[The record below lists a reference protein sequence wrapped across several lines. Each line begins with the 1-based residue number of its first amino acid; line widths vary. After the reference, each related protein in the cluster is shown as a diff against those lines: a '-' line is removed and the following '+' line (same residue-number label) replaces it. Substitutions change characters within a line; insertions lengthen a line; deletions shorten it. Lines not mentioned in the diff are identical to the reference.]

1 MSEQNVIVERVGSRL
16 DIVLNRPDRK
26 NSITQQLAVELRDAF
41 LNVPS
46 EAGCILLSGSGGA
59 FCSGIDLKIAGAD
72 LKNEPLTAW
81 VEVHAAIYKCRVPV
95 VVALERYAINAGA
108 ALALAAN
115 IVVAG
120 ESSFLQVGEIAM
132 GVPAFLGSAG
142 GAVLASKIPTSSM
155 RPMVLVLL
163 IIVAVYTWFKPD
175 LGKFENLRHL
185 PKRRVQIAAIAGVV
199 IGFYDGIFGPG
210 TGSFLMLILV
220 ASLGYAFI
228 TASAIAKVVNVATN
242 VGAIMVFGIN
252 GAVLWQ
258 IGIILGVANISG
270 AVIGAR
276 LAIKGGS
283 TLVRKVFLLVTVALI
298 LKVGIAT
305 F

>member
-1 MSEQNVIVERVGSRL
+1 MFH
-16 DIVLNRPDRK
+16 DI
-26 NSITQQLAVELRDAF
+26 SIATGIFLLAASF
-41 LNVPS
+41 F
-46 EAGCILLSGSGGA
+46 AGFVDS
-59 FCSGIDLKIAGAD
+59 IAGGGGLIQLPA
-72 LKNEPLTAW
+72 LLIGLPKSETA
-81 VEVHAAIYKCRVPV
+81 EVLGTNKLSAVFGTTTA
-95 VVALERYAINAGA
+95 A
-108 ALALAAN
+108 ALYRKQIKPDPKIL
-115 IVVAG
+115 
-120 ESSFLQVGEIAM
+120 IAM

-163 IIVAVYTWFKPD
+163 IVVAIYTWFKPD
-175 LGKFENLRHL
+175 LGKFENLRHHS
-185 PKRRVQIAAIAGVV
+185 KRRVQIAAIAGAV

-242 VGAIMVFGIN
+242 VGAILVFGIH
-252 GAVLWQ
+252 GAVIWQ
-258 IGIILGVANISG
+258 IGIIMGVANISG
-270 AVIGAR
+270 AIIGSR

-283 TLVRKVFLLVTVALI
+283 TLVRKVFLIVTVALI
-298 LKVGIAT
+298 IKVGIAT

>member
-1 MSEQNVIVERVGSRL
+1 VFHDLTIAT
-16 DIVLNRPDRK
+16 VLFL
-26 NSITQQLAVELRDAF
+26 LAASF
-41 LNVPS
+41 F
-46 EAGCILLSGSGGA
+46 AG
-59 FCSGIDLKIAGAD
+59 FIDSIAGGGGLIQLPA
-72 LKNEPLTAW
+72 LLIGLPKSETA
-81 VEVHAAIYKCRVPV
+81 EVLGTNKLSAVFGTTTA
-95 VVALERYAINAGA
+95 A
-108 ALALAAN
+108 ALYRKQIKPDPKVL
-115 IVVAG
+115 
-120 ESSFLQVGEIAM
+120 IAM
-132 GVPAFLGSAG
+132 GLPAFVGSAG

-163 IIVAVYTWFKPD
+163 IIVAIYTWFKPD

-185 PKRRVQIAAIAGVV
+185 PKRRVQIAAFAGVV

-252 GAVLWQ
+252 GAVIWQ
-258 IGIILGVANISG
+258 IGIILGIANISG

-283 TLVRKVFLLVTVALI
+283 TLVRKVFLIVTVALI
-298 LKVGIAT
+298 VKVGIAT

>member
-1 MSEQNVIVERVGSRL
+1 VFQDL
-16 DIVLNRPDRK
+16 
-26 NSITQQLAVELRDAF
+26 TLATALF
-41 LNVPS
+41 LLAAS
-46 EAGCILLSGSGGA
+46 FFAG
-59 FCSGIDLKIAGAD
+59 FIDSIAGGGGLIQLPA
-72 LKNEPLTAW
+72 LLIGLPKSETA
-81 VEVHAAIYKCRVPV
+81 EVLGTNKLSAVFGTTTA
-95 VVALERYAINAGA
+95 A
-108 ALALAAN
+108 ALYRKQIKPDPKIL
-115 IVVAG
+115 
-120 ESSFLQVGEIAM
+120 IAM
-132 GVPAFLGSAG
+132 GLPAFLGSAG

-242 VGAIMVFGIN
+242 VGAITVFGIN

-258 IGIILGVANISG
+258 IGIILGIANITG
-270 AVIGAR
+270 AIIGAR

-298 LKVGIAT
+298 VKVGIAT

>member
-1 MSEQNVIVERVGSRL
+1 MFHNISLVTGL
-16 DIVLNRPDRK
+16 FL
-26 NSITQQLAVELRDAF
+26 LAASF
-41 LNVPS
+41 F
-46 EAGCILLSGSGGA
+46 AGFVDS
-59 FCSGIDLKIAGAD
+59 IAGGGGLIQLPA
-72 LKNEPLTAW
+72 LLIGLPKSETA
-81 VEVHAAIYKCRVPV
+81 EVLGTNKLSAVFGTTTA
-95 VVALERYAINAGA
+95 A
-108 ALALAAN
+108 ALYRKQIKPDPKVL
-115 IVVAG
+115 V
-120 ESSFLQVGEIAM
+120 AM

-163 IIVAVYTWFKPD
+163 IVVAIYTWFKPD
-175 LGKFENLRHL
+175 LGKFENLRHHST
-185 PKRRVQIAAIAGVV
+185 RRVQIAALAGAV

-242 VGAIMVFGIN
+242 VGAILVFGVH
-252 GAVLWQ
+252 GAVIWQ
-258 IGIILGVANISG
+258 LGIIMGAANISG
-270 AVIGAR
+270 AIVGSR

-283 TLVRKVFLLVTVALI
+283 TLVRKVFLIVTIALI
-298 LKVGIAT
+298 VKVGIAT

>member
-1 MSEQNVIVERVGSRL
+1 MFHDLTIATAL
-16 DIVLNRPDRK
+16 FL
-26 NSITQQLAVELRDAF
+26 LAASF
-41 LNVPS
+41 F
-46 EAGCILLSGSGGA
+46 AG
-59 FCSGIDLKIAGAD
+59 FIDSIAGGGGLIQLPA
-72 LKNEPLTAW
+72 LLIGLPKSETA
-81 VEVHAAIYKCRVPV
+81 EVLGTNKLSSVFGTSTAAVLYRKQIKPDPKV
-95 VVALERYAINAGA
+95 L
-108 ALALAAN
+108 
-115 IVVAG
+115 
-120 ESSFLQVGEIAM
+120 IAM
-132 GVPAFLGSAG
+132 GVPALLGSAG
-142 GAVLASKIPTSSM
+142 GAMLASKIPTSSM

-163 IIVAVYTWFKPD
+163 IIVAIYTWFKPD

-185 PKRRVQIAAIAGVV
+185 PRRRVQIAALAGVI

-242 VGAIMVFGIN
+242 VGAILVFGIN
-252 GAVLWQ
+252 GAVIWQ
-258 IGIILGVANISG
+258 IGIIMGVANLSG
-270 AVIGAR
+270 AIIGAR

-298 LKVGIAT
+298 VKVGIAT

>member
-1 MSEQNVIVERVGSRL
+1 VFHDLTIATAL
-16 DIVLNRPDRK
+16 FL
-26 NSITQQLAVELRDAF
+26 LAASF
-41 LNVPS
+41 F
-46 EAGCILLSGSGGA
+46 AG
-59 FCSGIDLKIAGAD
+59 FIDSIAGGGGLIQLPA
-72 LKNEPLTAW
+72 LLIGLPKSETA
-81 VEVHAAIYKCRVPV
+81 EVLGTNKLSAVFGTTTA
-95 VVALERYAINAGA
+95 A
-108 ALALAAN
+108 ALYRKQIKPDPKVL
-115 IVVAG
+115 
-120 ESSFLQVGEIAM
+120 IAM
-132 GVPAFLGSAG
+132 GVPAFVGSAG

-163 IIVAVYTWFKPD
+163 IVVAIYTWFKPD

-185 PKRRVQIAAIAGVV
+185 PKRRVQIAAFAGVV

-252 GAVLWQ
+252 GVVIWQ
-258 IGIILGVANISG
+258 IGIILGIANISG

-283 TLVRKVFLLVTVALI
+283 TLVRKVFLIVTVALI
-298 LKVGIAT
+298 VKVGIAT

>member
-1 MSEQNVIVERVGSRL
+1 MFQDLTLATALFLLAASFFAGFIDSIAGGGGLIQLPALLIGLPKSETAE
-16 DIVLNRPDRK
+16 VLGTNKLSAVFGTTTAAALYRKQIKPDPK
-26 NSITQQLAVELRDAF
+26 
-41 LNVPS
+41 
-46 EAGCILLSGSGGA
+46 ILL
-59 FCSGIDLKIAGAD
+59 
-72 LKNEPLTAW
+72 
-81 VEVHAAIYKCRVPV
+81 
-95 VVALERYAINAGA
+95 
-108 ALALAAN
+108 
-115 IVVAG
+115 
-120 ESSFLQVGEIAM
+120 AM

-163 IIVAVYTWFKPD
+163 IIVAIYTWFKPD

-185 PKRRVQIAAIAGVV
+185 PKRRVQIAALAGVV

-270 AVIGAR
+270 AVLGVR

-298 LKVGIAT
+298 VKVGIAT

>member
-1 MSEQNVIVERVGSRL
+1 MFQDLTIATALFLLSASFFAGFIDSIAGGGGLIQLPALLIGLPKSETAE
-16 DIVLNRPDRK
+16 VLGTNKLSAVFGTTTAAALYRKQIKPDPK
-26 NSITQQLAVELRDAF
+26 
-41 LNVPS
+41 
-46 EAGCILLSGSGGA
+46 ILL
-59 FCSGIDLKIAGAD
+59 
-72 LKNEPLTAW
+72 
-81 VEVHAAIYKCRVPV
+81 
-95 VVALERYAINAGA
+95 
-108 ALALAAN
+108 
-115 IVVAG
+115 
-120 ESSFLQVGEIAM
+120 AM
-132 GVPAFLGSAG
+132 GLPAFLGSAG

-185 PKRRVQIAAIAGVV
+185 PKRRVQIAALAGVV

-242 VGAIMVFGIN
+242 VGAIMVFGVN

-258 IGIILGVANISG
+258 IGIILGIANISG

-298 LKVGIAT
+298 VKVGIAT

>member
-1 MSEQNVIVERVGSRL
+1 MFHDLTIATAL
-16 DIVLNRPDRK
+16 FL
-26 NSITQQLAVELRDAF
+26 LAASF
-41 LNVPS
+41 F
-46 EAGCILLSGSGGA
+46 AG
-59 FCSGIDLKIAGAD
+59 FIDSIAGGGGLIQLPA
-72 LKNEPLTAW
+72 LLIGLPKSETA
-81 VEVHAAIYKCRVPV
+81 EVLGTNKLSSVFGTSTAAVLYRKQIKPDPKV
-95 VVALERYAINAGA
+95 L
-108 ALALAAN
+108 
-115 IVVAG
+115 
-120 ESSFLQVGEIAM
+120 IAM
-132 GVPAFLGSAG
+132 GVPALLGSAG
-142 GAVLASKIPTSSM
+142 GAMLASKIPTSSM

-163 IIVAVYTWFKPD
+163 IIVAIYTWFKPD

-185 PKRRVQIAAIAGVV
+185 PRRRVQIAALAGVI

-242 VGAIMVFGIN
+242 VGAILVFGLN
-252 GAVLWQ
+252 GAVIWQ
-258 IGIILGVANISG
+258 IGIIMGVANISG

-298 LKVGIAT
+298 VKVGIAT

>member
-1 MSEQNVIVERVGSRL
+1 VFHDLTIATAL
-16 DIVLNRPDRK
+16 FL
-26 NSITQQLAVELRDAF
+26 LAASF
-41 LNVPS
+41 F
-46 EAGCILLSGSGGA
+46 AG
-59 FCSGIDLKIAGAD
+59 FIDSIAGGGGLIQLPALLIGLPKSD
-72 LKNEPLTAW
+72 TA
-81 VEVHAAIYKCRVPV
+81 EVLGTNKLSAVFGTTTA
-95 VVALERYAINAGA
+95 A
-108 ALALAAN
+108 ALYRKQIKPDPKIL
-115 IVVAG
+115 
-120 ESSFLQVGEIAM
+120 IAM
-132 GVPAFLGSAG
+132 GLPAFLGSAG

-163 IIVAVYTWFKPD
+163 IIVAIYTWFKPD

-185 PKRRVQIAAIAGVV
+185 PKRRVQIAALAGVI

-252 GAVLWQ
+252 GAVIWQ

-283 TLVRKVFLLVTVALI
+283 SLVRKVFLFVTVALI
-298 LKVGIAT
+298 VKVGIAT

>member
-1 MSEQNVIVERVGSRL
+1 VFQDL
-16 DIVLNRPDRK
+16 
-26 NSITQQLAVELRDAF
+26 TLATALF
-41 LNVPS
+41 LLAAS
-46 EAGCILLSGSGGA
+46 FFAG
-59 FCSGIDLKIAGAD
+59 FIDSIAGGGGLIQLPA
-72 LKNEPLTAW
+72 LLIGLPKSVTA
-81 VEVHAAIYKCRVPV
+81 EVLGTNNLSAVFGTTTA
-95 VVALERYAINAGA
+95 A
-108 ALALAAN
+108 ALYRKQIKPDPKIL
-115 IVVAG
+115 
-120 ESSFLQVGEIAM
+120 IAM
-132 GVPAFLGSAG
+132 GLPAFLGSAG

-175 LGKFENLRHL
+175 LGKLENLRHL

-242 VGAIMVFGIN
+242 VGAITVFGIN

-258 IGIILGVANISG
+258 IGIILGIANITG

-298 LKVGIAT
+298 VKVGIAT

>member
-1 MSEQNVIVERVGSRL
+1 MFHDLTIATAL
-16 DIVLNRPDRK
+16 FL
-26 NSITQQLAVELRDAF
+26 LAASF
-41 LNVPS
+41 F
-46 EAGCILLSGSGGA
+46 AG
-59 FCSGIDLKIAGAD
+59 FIDSIAGGGGLIQLPA
-72 LKNEPLTAW
+72 LLIGLPKSNTA
-81 VEVHAAIYKCRVPV
+81 EVLGTNKLSSIFGTSTA
-95 VVALERYAINAGA
+95 A
-108 ALALAAN
+108 ALYRKQIKPDPKVL
-115 IVVAG
+115 
-120 ESSFLQVGEIAM
+120 LAM
-132 GVPAFLGSAG
+132 GLPALLGSAG
-142 GAVLASKIPTSSM
+142 GAMLASKIPTSSM

-163 IIVAVYTWFKPD
+163 IVVAVYTWFKPD

-185 PKRRVQIAAIAGVV
+185 PKRRIQIAALAGVI

-242 VGAIMVFGIN
+242 VGAIMVFGIY
-252 GAVLWQ
+252 GAVIWQ
-258 IGIILGVANISG
+258 IGIIMGVANISG
-270 AVIGAR
+270 AIIGAR

-298 LKVGIAT
+298 VKVGIAT

>member
-1 MSEQNVIVERVGSRL
+1 VFQDLTVATAL
-16 DIVLNRPDRK
+16 FL
-26 NSITQQLAVELRDAF
+26 LAASF
-41 LNVPS
+41 F
-46 EAGCILLSGSGGA
+46 AG
-59 FCSGIDLKIAGAD
+59 FIDSIAGGGGLIQLPA
-72 LKNEPLTAW
+72 LLIGLPKSETA
-81 VEVHAAIYKCRVPV
+81 EVLGTNKLSAVFGTTTA
-95 VVALERYAINAGA
+95 A
-108 ALALAAN
+108 ALYRKQIKPDPKIL
-115 IVVAG
+115 
-120 ESSFLQVGEIAM
+120 IAM

-163 IIVAVYTWFKPD
+163 IVVAVYTWFKPD

-242 VGAIMVFGIN
+242 VGAIMVFGVN

-258 IGIILGVANISG
+258 IGIILGIANISG
-270 AVIGAR
+270 AIIGAR

-298 LKVGIAT
+298 VKVGIAT

>member
-1 MSEQNVIVERVGSRL
+1 VFHDLTIATAL
-16 DIVLNRPDRK
+16 FL
-26 NSITQQLAVELRDAF
+26 LAASF
-41 LNVPS
+41 F
-46 EAGCILLSGSGGA
+46 AG
-59 FCSGIDLKIAGAD
+59 FIDSIAGGGGLIQLPA
-72 LKNEPLTAW
+72 LLIGLPKSETA
-81 VEVHAAIYKCRVPV
+81 EVLGTNKLSSVFGTSSAAVLYRKQIKPDPKV
-95 VVALERYAINAGA
+95 L
-108 ALALAAN
+108 
-115 IVVAG
+115 
-120 ESSFLQVGEIAM
+120 IAM
-132 GVPAFLGSAG
+132 GVPALLGSAG
-142 GAVLASKIPTSSM
+142 GAMLASKIPTSSM

-163 IIVAVYTWFKPD
+163 IVVAIYTWFKPD

-185 PKRRVQIAAIAGVV
+185 PRRRVQIAALAGVI

-242 VGAIMVFGIN
+242 VGAILVFGIN
-252 GAVLWQ
+252 GAVIWQ
-258 IGIILGVANISG
+258 IGLIMGVANISG

-298 LKVGIAT
+298 VKVGIAT

>member
-1 MSEQNVIVERVGSRL
+1 MFQDLTIATALFLLAASFFAGFIDSIAGGGGLIQLPALLIGLPKSETAE
-16 DIVLNRPDRK
+16 VLGTNKLSAVFGTTTAAALYRKQIKPDPK
-26 NSITQQLAVELRDAF
+26 
-41 LNVPS
+41 
-46 EAGCILLSGSGGA
+46 ILL
-59 FCSGIDLKIAGAD
+59 
-72 LKNEPLTAW
+72 
-81 VEVHAAIYKCRVPV
+81 
-95 VVALERYAINAGA
+95 
-108 ALALAAN
+108 
-115 IVVAG
+115 
-120 ESSFLQVGEIAM
+120 AM
-132 GVPAFLGSAG
+132 GLPAFLGSAG

-185 PKRRVQIAAIAGVV
+185 PKRRVQIAALAGVV

-252 GAVLWQ
+252 GAVIWQ
-258 IGIILGVANISG
+258 IGIILGVANITG

-283 TLVRKVFLLVTVALI
+283 TLVRKVFLIVTVALI
-298 LKVGIAT
+298 VKVGIAT

>member
-1 MSEQNVIVERVGSRL
+1 VFEDL
-16 DIVLNRPDRK
+16 TL
-26 NSITQQLAVELRDAF
+26 TTALFLLAASF
-41 LNVPS
+41 F
-46 EAGCILLSGSGGA
+46 AG
-59 FCSGIDLKIAGAD
+59 FIDSIAGGGGLIQLPA
-72 LKNEPLTAW
+72 LLIGLPKSETA
-81 VEVHAAIYKCRVPV
+81 EVLGTNKLSAVFGTTTA
-95 VVALERYAINAGA
+95 A
-108 ALALAAN
+108 ALYRKQIKPDPKIL
-115 IVVAG
+115 
-120 ESSFLQVGEIAM
+120 IAM
-132 GVPAFLGSAG
+132 GLPAFLGSAG

-258 IGIILGVANISG
+258 IGIILGIANITG

-298 LKVGIAT
+298 VKVGIAT

>member
-1 MSEQNVIVERVGSRL
+1 MFHDLTIATGL
-16 DIVLNRPDRK
+16 FL
-26 NSITQQLAVELRDAF
+26 LAASF
-41 LNVPS
+41 F
-46 EAGCILLSGSGGA
+46 AG
-59 FCSGIDLKIAGAD
+59 FIDSIAGGGGLIQLPA
-72 LKNEPLTAW
+72 LLIGLPKSETA
-81 VEVHAAIYKCRVPV
+81 EVLGTNKLSAVFGTTTA
-95 VVALERYAINAGA
+95 A
-108 ALALAAN
+108 ALYRKQIKPDPKVL
-115 IVVAG
+115 
-120 ESSFLQVGEIAM
+120 IAM
-132 GVPAFLGSAG
+132 GVPAFVGSAG

-163 IIVAVYTWFKPD
+163 IIVAIYTWFKPD

-185 PKRRVQIAAIAGVV
+185 PKRRVQIAALAGAV

-252 GAVLWQ
+252 GAVIWQ
-258 IGIILGVANISG
+258 IGIIMGIANISG

-283 TLVRKVFLLVTVALI
+283 TLVRKVFLLVTLALI
-298 LKVGIAT
+298 VKVGIAT

>member
-1 MSEQNVIVERVGSRL
+1 VFQDL
-16 DIVLNRPDRK
+16 
-26 NSITQQLAVELRDAF
+26 TLATALF
-41 LNVPS
+41 LLAAS
-46 EAGCILLSGSGGA
+46 FFAG
-59 FCSGIDLKIAGAD
+59 FIDSIAGGGGLIQLPA
-72 LKNEPLTAW
+72 LLIGLPKSETA
-81 VEVHAAIYKCRVPV
+81 EVLGTNKLSAVFGTTTA
-95 VVALERYAINAGA
+95 A
-108 ALALAAN
+108 ALYRKQIKPDPKIL
-115 IVVAG
+115 
-120 ESSFLQVGEIAM
+120 IAM
-132 GVPAFLGSAG
+132 GLPAFLGSAG

-155 RPMVLVLL
+155 RPMILVLL

-242 VGAIMVFGIN
+242 VGAITVFGIN

-258 IGIILGVANISG
+258 IGIILGIANITG

-298 LKVGIAT
+298 VKVGIAT

>member
-1 MSEQNVIVERVGSRL
+1 MFHDLTIATAL
-16 DIVLNRPDRK
+16 FL
-26 NSITQQLAVELRDAF
+26 LAASF
-41 LNVPS
+41 F
-46 EAGCILLSGSGGA
+46 AG
-59 FCSGIDLKIAGAD
+59 FIDSIAGGGGLIQLPA
-72 LKNEPLTAW
+72 LLIGLPKSETA
-81 VEVHAAIYKCRVPV
+81 EVLGTNKLSAVFGTTTA
-95 VVALERYAINAGA
+95 A
-108 ALALAAN
+108 ALYRKQIKPDPKVL
-115 IVVAG
+115 
-120 ESSFLQVGEIAM
+120 IAM
-132 GVPAFLGSAG
+132 GVPAFVGSAG

-163 IIVAVYTWFKPD
+163 IIVAIYTWFKPD

-185 PKRRVQIAAIAGVV
+185 PKRRVQIAAFAGVV

-220 ASLGYAFI
+220 ASLGFAFI

-252 GAVLWQ
+252 GAVIWQ
-258 IGIILGVANISG
+258 IGIILGVANITG

-283 TLVRKVFLLVTVALI
+283 TLVRKVFLIVTVALI
-298 LKVGIAT
+298 VKVGIAT

>member
-1 MSEQNVIVERVGSRL
+1 MFHDLTIATAL
-16 DIVLNRPDRK
+16 FL
-26 NSITQQLAVELRDAF
+26 LAASF
-41 LNVPS
+41 F
-46 EAGCILLSGSGGA
+46 AG
-59 FCSGIDLKIAGAD
+59 FIDSIAGGGGLIQLPALLIGLPKSD
-72 LKNEPLTAW
+72 TA
-81 VEVHAAIYKCRVPV
+81 EVLGTNKLSSIFGTTTA
-95 VVALERYAINAGA
+95 A
-108 ALALAAN
+108 ALYRKQIKPDPKIL
-115 IVVAG
+115 
-120 ESSFLQVGEIAM
+120 IAM
-132 GVPAFLGSAG
+132 GLPALLGSAG
-142 GAVLASKIPTSSM
+142 GAMLASKIPTSSM

-163 IIVAVYTWFKPD
+163 IVVAVYTWFKPD

-185 PKRRVQIAAIAGVV
+185 PKRRVQIAALAGVI

-228 TASAIAKVVNVATN
+228 TASAIAKVVNIATN

-252 GAVLWQ
+252 GAVIWQ
-258 IGIILGVANISG
+258 IGIIMGVANISG

-283 TLVRKVFLLVTVALI
+283 TLVRKVFLIVTVALI
-298 LKVGIAT
+298 VKVGIAT

>member
-1 MSEQNVIVERVGSRL
+1 MSYDLTIATAL
-16 DIVLNRPDRK
+16 FL
-26 NSITQQLAVELRDAF
+26 LAASF
-41 LNVPS
+41 F
-46 EAGCILLSGSGGA
+46 AG
-59 FCSGIDLKIAGAD
+59 FIDSIAGGGGLIQLPA
-72 LKNEPLTAW
+72 LLIGLPKSETAQ
-81 VEVHAAIYKCRVPV
+81 VLGTNKLSSIFGTSTA
-95 VVALERYAINAGA
+95 A
-108 ALALAAN
+108 ALYRKQIKPDPKVL
-115 IVVAG
+115 
-120 ESSFLQVGEIAM
+120 LAM
-132 GVPAFLGSAG
+132 GLPALLGSAG
-142 GAVLASKIPTSSM
+142 GAMLASKIPTSSM

-163 IIVAVYTWFKPD
+163 IVVAVYTWFKPD

-185 PKRRVQIAAIAGVV
+185 PRRRVQIAALAGVI

-252 GAVLWQ
+252 GAVIWQ
-258 IGIILGVANISG
+258 IGIIMGVANISG
-270 AVIGAR
+270 AIIGAR

-298 LKVGIAT
+298 VKVGIAT

>member
-1 MSEQNVIVERVGSRL
+1 VFADLTVSTAL
-16 DIVLNRPDRK
+16 FL
-26 NSITQQLAVELRDAF
+26 LAASF
-41 LNVPS
+41 F
-46 EAGCILLSGSGGA
+46 AG
-59 FCSGIDLKIAGAD
+59 FIDSIAGGGGLIQLPA
-72 LKNEPLTAW
+72 LLIGLPKSETA
-81 VEVHAAIYKCRVPV
+81 EVLGTNKLSAVFGTTTA
-95 VVALERYAINAGA
+95 A
-108 ALALAAN
+108 ALYRKQIKPDPKVL
-115 IVVAG
+115 
-120 ESSFLQVGEIAM
+120 IAM

-142 GAVLASKIPTSSM
+142 GALLASKIPTSSM

-163 IIVAVYTWFKPD
+163 IVVAIYTWFKPD
-175 LGKFENLRHL
+175 LGKLENLRHL
-185 PKRRVQIAAIAGVV
+185 PKRRIQIAAGAGVV

-252 GAVLWQ
+252 GAVIWQ
-258 IGIILGVANISG
+258 IGIILGIANIAG
-270 AVIGAR
+270 AIIGAR

-283 TLVRKVFLLVTVALI
+283 TLVRKVFLFVTVALI
-298 LKVGIAT
+298 VKVAIET

>member
-1 MSEQNVIVERVGSRL
+1 MFHDLTIATAL
-16 DIVLNRPDRK
+16 FL
-26 NSITQQLAVELRDAF
+26 LAASF
-41 LNVPS
+41 F
-46 EAGCILLSGSGGA
+46 AG
-59 FCSGIDLKIAGAD
+59 FIDSIAGGGGLIQLPA
-72 LKNEPLTAW
+72 LLIGLPKSETA
-81 VEVHAAIYKCRVPV
+81 EVLGTNKLSSVFGTSTAAMLYRKQIKPDPKV
-95 VVALERYAINAGA
+95 L
-108 ALALAAN
+108 
-115 IVVAG
+115 
-120 ESSFLQVGEIAM
+120 IAM
-132 GVPAFLGSAG
+132 GVPALLGSAG
-142 GAVLASKIPTSSM
+142 GAMLASKIPTSSM

-163 IIVAVYTWFKPD
+163 IIVAIYTWFKPD

-185 PKRRVQIAAIAGVV
+185 PRRRVQIAALAGVI

-252 GAVLWQ
+252 GAVIWQ
-258 IGIILGVANISG
+258 IGIIMGVANISG

-298 LKVGIAT
+298 VKVGIAT